1 MRPTDP
7 EDDTIVAPVADPEK
21 PRSWWRRVLLAA
33 VFAMGFGTAAI
44 LLLFTLAARDLPRIE
59 SLADYRPKQATVV
72 YGKDGQVVARFATER
87 RTVVGYERLPEIII
101 DAVVAAE
108 DSEFFDHQGVD
119 YAGILRCFVKNTVSG
134 RKVCGGSTITQ
145 QMVKTFLLS
154 SKKTYTRKLKELI
167 LAKRVEE
174 SLSKKDI
181 LYLYLNQINY
191 GRAYGIQEASQ
202 VYFGKDV
209 EELTVAEAAL
219 LTGLPQSPARLDPFV
234 FPERALKRR
243 AYVLGQLL
251 RLRKIDQATYDEA
264 IAQPVSLDYR
274 TADSP
279 LDSNTYYAAHVK
291 RTLIEQFGEALAVD
305 GGLRVYTGLDPR
317 LQRVAEE
324 EVRAGVL
331 SLDKRQGY
339 RGPLFHL
346 ELDHSS
352 ELLERLEARRS
363 TLAPSLAELRGAEE
377 GTKFQPVIFDLT
389 RAVPDRGTSPEL
401 DVLVERARFL
411 RFRLEETY
419 AGVVVEVDDREK
431 RAVVSLGGT
440 RVELPLRTGMSWAR
454 KLNLFS
460 MTRAPRLPS
469 EVLERGDVVLVRG
482 TTLQSVKGGAEKVIG
497 VLEQTPKAEAA
508 LVAIDPTTRE
518 VRSMVGGF
526 GVGAGTFNR
535 ATQASRQAGSTF
547 KPFLYAAALDGGSF
561 TPVSTCLDVPHVY
574 RDPWTGRSWK
584 PKNYDGKFDGEIT
597 LREALTRSKNLCSV
611 WLIHR
616 LGVEPVIEMAQR
628 LGIRS
633 PMPKTDTLSL
643 GSGDV
648 NVLEMSNAY
657 ATLAARGVYGEPIF
671 IRRVLGPTAEVLF
684 EADSPAKQVLRPEI
698 AYQVTSLLQSVVED
712 GTAQAVQ
719 RLGRPIAG
727 KTGTTNESR
736 NAWFAGFAP
745 TLATVVWV
753 GFDDNQPLGPGETG
767 GRAAIP
773 IWLGFMEKAL
783 EGQPVQDFEAPSA
796 IVFALID
803 PKNGR
808 LALPSQPGARQ
819 EPFIAGT
826 EPTELSTT
834 EKPPDRFGLDDY
846 ER

>member
-1 MRPTDP
+1 MRPVPP
-7 EDDTIVAPVADPEK
+7 EEDTTVVPVAAPEK
-21 PRSWWRRVLLAA
+21 PRSWLRHVLIAL
-33 VFAMGFGTAAI
+33 VVCTGLGFLGL

-72 YGKDGQVVARFATER
+72 YGMDGEIVARFATER
-87 RTVVGYERLPEIII
+87 RTVVPYDRFPKIVV

-108 DSEFFDHQGVD
+108 DAEFFQHEGVD
-119 YAGILRCFVKNTVSG
+119 YPGILRCFVKNLVSG

-174 SLSKKDI
+174 SLSKEDI

-202 VYFGKDV
+202 VYFGKNV
-209 EELTVAEAAL
+209 EELNVAEAAL

-234 FPERALKRR
+234 FPERALARR
-243 AYVLGQLL
+243 SYVLRQLQKHG
-251 RLRKIDQATYDEA
+251 KIDQATFDTA
-264 IAQPVSLDYR
+264 AAQPLSLDYR
-274 TADSP
+274 SADSP
-279 LDSNTYYAAHVK
+279 LDSSTYYAAHVK
-291 RTLIEQFGEALAVD
+291 RRLIEQFGEENAVD
-305 GGLRVYTGLDPR
+305 GGLRVYTGLDPT
-317 LQRVAEE
+317 LQRVAEAQ
-324 EVRAGVL
+324 VRQGVL
-331 SLDKRQGY
+331 ALDKRQGY
-339 RGPLFHL
+339 RGPLFRL
-346 ELDHSS
+346 ELDQSAK
-352 ELLERLEARRS
+352 LLERLEARRS
-363 TLAPSLAELRGAEE
+363 TLAPSLAELSGPE
-377 GTKFQPVIFDLT
+377 GPAAFQPVIFDLL
-389 RAVPDRGTSPEL
+389 RAAPSRGEPAPIDE
-401 DVLVERARFL
+401 LVERARFS

-431 RAVVSLGGT
+431 KAEVSLGGV
-440 RVELPLRTGMSWAR
+440 RVELPLRTGMGWAR
-454 KLNLFS
+454 KFDLFT
-460 MTRAPRLPS
+460 MTRAPKLPS
-469 EVLERGDVVLVRG
+469 EVLQRGDVVLVRG
-482 TTLQSVKGGAEKVIG
+482 TSVSPAAKGERRVIG

-508 LVAIDPTTRE
+508 LLSLDPTTRE
-518 VRSMVGGF
+518 VRAMVGGY

-535 ATQASRQAGSTF
+535 ATQANRQAGSTF
-547 KPFLYAAALDGGSF
+547 KPFLYAAALDSGSF
-561 TPVSTCLDVPHVY
+561 TPVSTCMDVPHVY

-648 NVLEMSNAY
+648 TVLEVANAY
-657 ATLAARGVYGEPIF
+657 ATLAARGAHKEPTF
-671 IRRVLGPTAEVLF
+671 IRRVIGPEGKVLL
-684 EADSPAKQVLRPEI
+684 EADNPATQVLRPEV

-712 GTAQAVQ
+712 GTAQSVQ
-719 RLGRPIAG
+719 KLGRPVAG

-736 NAWFAGFAP
+736 NAWFAGYTP
-745 TLATVVWV
+745 GLTTVVWV

-773 IWLGFMEKAL
+773 IWLGFMEKAV
-783 EGQPVQDFEAPSA
+783 EGQPVQDFEAPSS
-796 IVFALID
+796 IVFALVD
-803 PKNGR
+803 PESGR
-808 LALPSQPGARQ
+808 LALPNHPGARQ

-834 EKPPDRFGLDDY
+834 VKAPDRFGLDDY
-846 ER
+846 EP